1 MKKELR
7 MAPNLGPEQL
17 GGLVVL
23 FTEMREPGVGKRSLV
38 EKFQSPFWTCEACM
52 SYETGK

>member
-1 MKKELR
+1 